1 MKNNDEIENK
11 KQEVKRMFLE
21 VNNSMFADERT
32 HASSIVNLMSVD
44 ERDTLN
50 IPKSQFSTYAYF

>member
-1 MKNNDEIENK
+1 
-11 KQEVKRMFLE
+11 MFLE

-44 ERDTLN
+44 ERDALN